1 MKNLKLPKTKEKLSE
16 VELIDENKI
25 SKLNT
30 LLNLY
35 KDSYNEENNR
45 KKLIDSKALYML
57 IITIIF
63 IFLSL
68 IKINI
73 MGLDRGWNDLSAG
86 KIALRI
92 IFLILSVAEIVLCL
106 ISTIKYIKVLNT
118 KKFLKLDF
126 KEFVVDNFKNTEYED
141 VLTQTINLYK
151 INVNRNSNIN
161 DRCVIKYNS
170 ATVITIISMFLLVGI
185 YIFAFFVK

>member
-126 KEFVVDNFKNTEYED
+126 KEFVVGNFKNTEYED